1 MKPGLNKRSTAWLVM
16 ILLLFMGFAACIKDH
31 FNLEKLADPEFKPSL
46 AVPLIS
52 SELNLLDI
60 LEKTNINI
68 QEDPDTKLITL
79 IYETRNVFSQIAE
92 DIMQTPDQHYT
103 FMTTIEYLPSLPNEV
118 FVYEYDRQ
126 VGFVPDIESQ
136 RLDTLD
142 FKQGR
147 LTIRYTTDIDYN
159 SEATIFT
166 PSLILKATG
175 QPLSLIR
182 ELDLSGSLPHIT
194 ELEVDMKDYYM
205 IFDHNQDEPNS
216 VSFEFTVEIDG
227 DENAVARDYQLD
239 TDVYINDILFNKIIG
254 YMGQYNYQIND
265 TIFFDIFD
273 NLTEGY
279 FQLDTESVN
288 LEIEVHNSYGMPIW
302 LAFNPFFAYSP
313 LNPPYQVFIHL
324 FGPSVP
330 NEFLINAP
338 GFDQMGQSVTTS
350 LTTQSNIGEAVN
362 LSPQYIHFGING
374 ISNPVNDPSAL
385 NFVLDTSVFS
395 VDIITKLELFG
406 LLDSFILQDTLAFN
420 IEVPDEL
427 ESAEFKVRTINGFP
441 LEVDFQAFFVNAA
454 YQVMDSLITDQ
465 IPLIEAAP
473 VGPAPELKVTQ
484 PVEATFLIP
493 VSKEKLKHIS
503 QAEYMI
509 IKGVVSS
516 TDKDNVR
523 IYSDYSL
530 NVRLSA
536 ILNTHI
542 SP

>member
-1 MKPGLNKRSTAWLVM
+1 MKPGLNEHSKTMLV
-16 ILLLFMGFAACIKDH
+16 ITLLLIMGFTACIKDH

-46 AVPLIS
+46 AVPLIT

-79 IYETRNVFSQIAE
+79 VYETRNVFSQIAE

-103 FMTTIEYLPSLPNEV
+103 FLTSIEYLPPLPNEV
-118 FVYEYDRQ
+118 FVYEYDQQ
-126 VGFVPDIESQ
+126 VGFVPDIELQ

-147 LTIRYTTDIDYN
+147 LTIRYTTDIDY
-159 SEATIFT
+159 SSQATIFS

-175 QPLSLIR
+175 QPLALIR

-194 ELEVDMKDYYM
+194 ELEVDLKDYYM
-205 IFDHNQDEPNS
+205 IFDHNQVEPNS
-216 VSFEFTVEIDG
+216 VSFEFTVEIEG

-254 YMGQYNYQIND
+254 YMGQYNYQISD

-288 LEIEVHNSYGMPIW
+288 LEVEVHNSYGMPIW
-302 LAFNPFFAYSP
+302 LAFTPFFASSP

-330 NEFLINAP
+330 NEFIINAP
-338 GFDQMGQSVTTS
+338 GFDQMGQSVITN
-350 LTTQSNIGEAVN
+350 LITQSNIGEAVN
-362 LSPQYIHFGING
+362 LSPQYIHFGVNG
-374 ISNPVNDPSAL
+374 ISNPDNDPSAL

-406 LLDSFILQDTLAFN
+406 LLDNFILQDTLVFD

-427 ESAEFKVRTINGFP
+427 ESAEFKVRTVNGFP
-441 LEVDFQAFFVNAA
+441 LEVNFQAFFMNAA

-465 IPLIEAAP
+465 VPLIEAAP

-484 PVEATFLIP
+484 PVEATFEIP
-493 VSKEKLKHIS
+493 VSIEKLKHIS

-509 IKGVVSS
+509 IKGVVST
-516 TDKDNVR
+516 TDKDNVS

-536 ILNTHI
+536 ILNTHVL
-542 SP
+542 P

>member
-1 MKPGLNKRSTAWLVM
+1 MDL
-16 ILLLFMGFAACIKDH
+16 
-31 FNLEKLADPEFKPSL
+31 
-46 AVPLIS
+46 
-52 SELNLLDI
+52 

-79 IYETRNVFSQIAE
+79 VYETRNIFSQIAE
-92 DIMQTPDQHYT
+92 EIMQTPDQHYT
-103 FMTTIEYLPSLPNEV
+103 FMTAIEYLPPLPNEF

-126 VGFVPDIESQ
+126 VGFIPDIESQ
-136 RLDTLD
+136 RLDTMD

-159 SEATIFT
+159 SEAIIFS
-166 PSLILKATG
+166 PSLILKTTG
-175 QPLSLIR
+175 QPLSLPR

-194 ELEVDMKDYYM
+194 ELEVDLKDYYM
-205 IFDHNQDEPNS
+205 VFDHNQDEPNS
-216 VSFEFTVEIDG
+216 VSFEFTVEIEG
-227 DENAVARDYQLD
+227 DKNAVARDYQLD
-239 TDVYINDILFNKIIG
+239 TDVFINDILFNKIIG

-288 LEIEVHNSYGMPIW
+288 LEVEVHNSYGMPIW
-302 LAFNPFFAYSP
+302 LGFNPFFAYSP
-313 LNPPYQVFIHL
+313 LNPPHQVFIHL

-330 NEFLINAP
+330 NEFIINAP

-350 LTTQSNIGEAVN
+350 LATQSNIGEAVN
-362 LSPQYIHFGING
+362 LSPQYIHFGVNG
-374 ISNPVNDPSAL
+374 ISNPANDPAAL

-406 LLDSFILQDTLAFN
+406 LLDNFILQDTLAFN

-427 ESAEFKVRTINGFP
+427 ESADFKVRTINGFP
-441 LEVDFQAFFVNAA
+441 LEVDFQAFFLNAA

-473 VGPAPELKVTQ
+473 VGPAPELKVSQ
-484 PVEATFLIP
+484 PVEATFYDP
-493 VSKEKLKHIS
+493 
-503 QAEYMI
+503 
-509 IKGVVSS
+509 GF
-516 TDKDNVR
+516 
-523 IYSDYSL
+523 
-530 NVRLSA
+530 
-536 ILNTHI
+536 
-542 SP
+542 

>member
-1 MKPGLNKRSTAWLVM
+1 MKPGLTKRSRAMLVM

-31 FNLEKLADPEFKPSL
+31 FNLEKLTDPEFKPSL

-92 DIMQTPDQHYT
+92 DIMQTPDQHYNVPEVINYVPPLPGEVFT
-103 FMTTIEYLPSLPNEV
+103 YEYSTIRGYTTEIVGQRMDSLFFKAGILTLQYTSDIEYAAVANTTSPSLREKVTGLPLLLIKDIIPGANNEI
-118 FVYEYDRQ
+118 Q
-126 VGFVPDIESQ
+126 V
-136 RLDTLD
+136 
-142 FKQGR
+142 
-147 LTIRYTTDIDYN
+147 
-159 SEATIFT
+159 
-166 PSLILKATG
+166 
-175 QPLSLIR
+175 
-182 ELDLSGSLPHIT
+182 EL
-194 ELEVDMKDYYM
+194 KDYYM
-205 IFDHNQDEPNS
+205 IFAHDQLEPNS
-216 VSFEFTVEIDG
+216 VSFDFVLEIAG
-227 DENAVARDYQLD
+227 SPGALPTNYQFD
-239 TDVYINDILFNKIIG
+239 TDVFLTDVRFQKMIG
-254 YMGQYNYQIND
+254 YFGQYNYSLND
-265 TIFFDIFD
+265 TMFFDVFD

-288 LEIEVHNSYGMPIW
+288 LEVEVHNSYGMPIW
-302 LAFNPFFAYSP
+302 LGFNPFFAYSP

-338 GFDQMGQSVTTS
+338 GFDQMGQSVTTI

-362 LSPQYIHFGING
+362 LSPQYIHFGVNG
-374 ISNPVNDPSAL
+374 ISNPENDPSAL
-385 NFVLDTSVFS
+385 NFVLDTSIFS
-395 VDIITKLELFG
+395 IDIITRLELFG
-406 LLDSFILQDTLAFN
+406 LLDNFILQDTLAFN

-427 ESAEFKVRTINGFP
+427 ESAEFKVRTVNGFP

-454 YQVMDSLITDQ
+454 YQVVDSLITDQ

-516 TDKDNVR
+516 TNKDNVR